1 LAKAD
6 HEVEKY
12 RVRTEKL
19 CKICQ
24 HEHRLDIER
33 MLIQSSDRERDEDGN
48 RVTWRYIIEV
58 AKNKFGLRL
67 THDNIS
73 RHTKKHLGY
82 HEAKETMVRNLEREV
97 EVEAQLGVLQA
108 GLDRVTGHQI
118 QEAIKAFGMKNITE
132 SDGATITPDHMIQ
145 ILKLEQQGKQ
155 GDSVNSLVD
164 AAAKAVNVSLNALTG
179 GQDPQKVEADFE
191 VEPTEESEGDE

>member
-73 RHTKKHLGY
+73 RHTK
-82 HEAKETMVRNLEREV
+82 
-97 EVEAQLGVLQA
+97 
-108 GLDRVTGHQI
+108 
-118 QEAIKAFGMKNITE
+118 
-132 SDGATITPDHMIQ
+132 
-145 ILKLEQQGKQ
+145 
-155 GDSVNSLVD
+155 
-164 AAAKAVNVSLNALTG
+164 
-179 GQDPQKVEADFE
+179 
-191 VEPTEESEGDE
+191 